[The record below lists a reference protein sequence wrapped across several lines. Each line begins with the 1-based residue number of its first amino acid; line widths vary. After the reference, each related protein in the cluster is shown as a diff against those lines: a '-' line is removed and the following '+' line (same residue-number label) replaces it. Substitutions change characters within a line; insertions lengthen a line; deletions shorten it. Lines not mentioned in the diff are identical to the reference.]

1 MTTAR
6 LYFVHALSPLHAG
19 TGQGIGA
26 IDLPIA
32 REKATNI
39 PYLPGSSVKGV
50 LRDRCDQDAAQKDK
64 VTPIFGPPTNE
75 ADKHSGTLVFGDA
88 RLLLLA
94 VRSLSGTFA
103 WVTSP
108 YLLRRLVRDAAG
120 AASDAPPAVPVP
132 DMTDASVQ
140 CLVAAGSKIASGNVV
155 YLEDLD
161 LTPTTSDDAGKWATW
176 LGKRLWPN
184 DATWQTMLQER
195 LCIVPD
201 DLMNFLASTATETIA
216 RIRME
221 SKTKTVAEGGLWYK
235 EALPAESVLVGLAV
249 ATPVT
254 AVGLSDTDIF
264 GTLAT
269 LTKDAM
275 QLGGKATVGRGLCR
289 VLVTQ

>member
-1 MTTAR
+1 MTSAR

-50 LRDRCDQDAAQKDK
+50 LRDRCSQDENLKDK
-64 VTPIFGPPTNE
+64 VKAVFGPDTDK
-75 ADKHSGTLVFGDA
+75 ADEHAGSLVFGDA

-94 VRSLSGTFA
+94 VRSLAGTFA

-108 YLLRRLVRDAAG
+108 YLLRRLVRDATG
-120 AASDAPPAVPVP
+120 AASDLPAVPVP
-132 DMTDASVQ
+132 EMTDASVQ
-140 CLVAAGSKIASGNVV
+140 CRVAAGAKIVSGGTV

-161 LTPTTSDDAGKWATW
+161 LTPTTSEDAGKWAKW
-176 LGKRLWPN
+176 LGKRLWPK
-184 DATWQTMLQER
+184 DETWQSMLQER

-221 SKTKTVAEGGLWYK
+221 SKTKTVADGALWYE

-249 ATPVT
+249 AIPVKAVALTPEQ
-254 AVGLSDTDIF
+254 IF
-264 GTLAT
+264 ETLEVLAT
-269 LTKDAM
+269 TAM

-289 VLVTQ
+289 VQVTQ

>member
-50 LRDRCDQDAAQKDK
+50 LRDRCTQDSKLNGNVKA
-64 VTPIFGPPTNE
+64 VFGPDTDK
-75 ADKHSGTLVFGDA
+75 ADEHSGTLVFGDA

-221 SKTKTVAEGGLWYK
+221 SKTKTVAEGALWYE

-249 ATPVT
+249 ATPVK
-254 AVGLSDTDIF
+254 AVALTPDDIF
-264 GTLAT
+264 KTLEGLTAT
-269 LTKDAM
+269 AM